1 MPLVTDL
8 PPPDWYTDPEDP
20 AQYRY
25 WDGSQWTDHRAPRHS
40 DGSGHRSVRDLL
52 SGTWRMATQNWRPLL
67 IIYAVVAV
75 VYLAA
80 EQAVTVG
87 TNDVFGDTL
96 GALISDL
103 ESLDPDASAEETEA
117 VLEGS
122 WNDLTDRLRGLDSS
136 TLATGA
142 LLMVVGAVAAIAVN
156 IVEFAAFG
164 QFTVAR
170 LGHRPAGAARALRAG
185 LGRLLR
191 MIAVGLMLLA
201 IWCAALMVAGLVS
214 GVLGLASG
222 VLGALLAVVLFSAV
236 LATTVGAAPL
246 ALLAVMTAAVGPA
259 TPSLRY
265 ARNLVNRAYWATFG
279 RMALLFVLS
288 TAATV
293 VLVLVAGLVG
303 LLGAPLERVVLVVL
317 GVLPEALFSVA
328 CFTVYHDL
336 GGEHAD
342 PVASP
347 GSELPAG

>member
-1 MPLVTDL
+1 MPLVTDT
-8 PPPDWYTDPEDP
+8 PQPDWYTDPEDP

-25 WDGSQWTDHRAPRHS
+25 WDGSQWTDHRAPRHG
-40 DGSGHRSVRDLL
+40 DGSGHRSVGDLL

-67 IIYAVVAV
+67 IIYAVIAV

-80 EQAVTVG
+80 EQAVLVG

-96 GALISDL
+96 GALLDEVESVDPAAESDAAQDAL
-103 ESLDPDASAEETEA
+103 EDR
-117 VLEGS
+117 
-122 WNDLTDRLRGLDSS
+122 WNDVTDRLRGLDRS
-136 TLATGA
+136 TLVSGV

-170 LGHRPAGAARALRAG
+170 LGHRPTGAARALRAG

-214 GVLGLASG
+214 GVLSLASG
-222 VLGALLAVVLFSAV
+222 VLGAVLAVLLFSAV
-236 LATTVGAAPL
+236 LVATVGAAPL

-288 TAATV
+288 MAATV
-293 VLVLVAGLVG
+293 PVVVVGEVAGLFSD
-303 LLGAPLERVVLVVL
+303 PLARVAIVVLSVF
-317 GVLPEALFSVA
+317 PEVLFSIA
-328 CFTVYHDL
+328 CFTIYHDL
-336 GGEHAD
+336 GGEPAD

-347 GSELPAG
+347 DSELPAG